1 MGRRA
6 FFDYIFFGATQHSLS
21 HRAQEDHEASVLRFV
36 IRCVSSG
43 FVIALMADSKLAG
56 AVDGANY
63 LLRRDIIE
71 TIREILGAILFGG
84 DARAYPVWGDATFIE
99 HILYGAT
106 HIL

>member
-1 MGRRA
+1 
-6 FFDYIFFGATQHSLS
+6 
-21 HRAQEDHEASVLRFV
+21 
-36 IRCVSSG
+36 
-43 FVIALMADSKLAG
+43 MADSKLAG